1 MNYLILGSGFGLYGY
16 LPSIYSFA
24 DKIYLNSVYKKK
36 FRSRNELRNFKS
48 KIIWYEKL
56 DKIINDI
63 NIIII
68 AKTPSLQFLI
78 LKKILKK
85 KRNFQHIFLEK
96 PINTNPDNSK
106 KLLNFL
112 IKKKLKFSFG
122 FIFRHLKWYR
132 YLKDRGKNNLFK
144 ISWQIKKRNNSNSWK
159 YRAKSG
165 GGLLRFYGIHF
176 MILFYELNITKILN
190 TKILRNIVE
199 FNLEDKNKNN
209 VNLNI
214 AYNSKEKF
222 ILKKNNKYLVNKP
235 NPFSEII
242 ANNKRDPRIKFLKK
256 YIKENLKKKT
266 FKEKDY
272 LSFVNFWKK
281 IELN

>member
-1 MNYLILGSGFGLYGY
+1 M
-16 LPSIYSFA
+16 
-24 DKIYLNSVYKKK
+24 
-36 FRSRNELRNFKS
+36 
-48 KIIWYEKL
+48 
-56 DKIINDI
+56 IINDI